1 MIAGFLLLGII
12 VLLALRVPI
21 AFAILAPC
29 LVYMV
34 TTDQSNGLA
43 LRTAA
48 QEINSFPLLAVPLF
62 ILVGVAAN
70 HTGIADRIFAFAQ
83 VLLGRLR
90 ASLGYVNIGVS
101 VGFSWVS
108 GSALAD
114 VAGMSKMQVPAMTSR
129 GYPRRFALGL
139 TAASSL
145 ISPIMPP
152 SIPAIV
158 YASVA
163 AVSTAALF
171 AAALVPALLIA
182 AGLVVAVYLWGRKHP
197 ELAGERS
204 TLAEART
211 AAVRVLGPLG
221 APVILLGGILGG
233 YFTPTEAAAVGAAY
247 VLLLGFVYRE
257 LNLGKLRR
265 IVVETA
271 TTAASIAIVLAASGL
286 LGWILAR
293 ERVPHDIADFLL
305 GFTDNPIVF
314 LIVVN
319 VVLILIG
326 TILEPVAALMITVP
340 VLLPIAVQF
349 GVDPVHFGVIVI
361 VNLMIGL
368 LTPPIGGVLFVLG
381 SATRTPMYEVFR
393 GTTPFLV
400 PLLLTLVVLTIAPD
414 LVLFL
419 PRYLGL

>member
-1 MIAGFLLLGII
+1 MSAGLVIAGII

-29 LVYMV
+29 LVYMSS
-34 TTDQSNGLA
+34 TGQSNGLA
-43 LRTAA
+43 LRTAT
-48 QEINSFPLLAVPLF
+48 QEINSFPLLAIPLF
-62 ILVGVAAN
+62 IMVGVAAN
-70 HTGIADRIFAFAQ
+70 HSGIADRIFAFAQ

-101 VGFSWVS
+101 VGFAWVS
-108 GSALAD
+108 GTALAD
-114 VAGMSKMQVPAMTSR
+114 VAGMGKMQVPAMTER

-145 ISPIMPP
+145 ISPVMPP

-171 AAALVPALLIA
+171 AAAVVPAFLM
-182 AGLVVAVYLWGRKHP
+182 AGGLALVVYLWGRNRP
-197 ELAGERS
+197 ELVGERATFS
-204 TLAEART
+204 EVRT
-211 AAVRVLGPLG
+211 ATLRALGPLG

-233 YFTPTEAAAVGAAY
+233 IFTPTEAAAVGAAY
-247 VLLLGFVYRE
+247 VLVLGFCYRR
-257 LNLGKLRR
+257 LNMRSLWR
-265 IVVETA
+265 IALETA
-271 TTAASIAIVLAASGL
+271 TTTASIAIVLAASGL

-293 ERVPHDIADFLL
+293 ERVPQDIASFLL
-305 GFTDNPIVF
+305 DFTDNPIVF
-314 LIVVN
+314 LILVN
-319 VVLILIG
+319 VTLILIG
-326 TILEPVAALMITVP
+326 TVLEPIAALMITVP

-368 LTPPIGGVLFVLG
+368 LTPPLGGVLFVLG
-381 SATRTPMYEVFR
+381 SATRTPMHEVFR
-393 GTTPFLV
+393 GTAPFLI
-400 PLLLTLVVLTIAPD
+400 PLLLVLALLTLVPD

-419 PRYLGL
+419 PGYLGL

>member
-1 MIAGFLLLGII
+1 MSAGLVILGIV

-21 AFAILAPC
+21 AFAILGPSLA
-29 LVYMV
+29 YMLL
-34 TTDQSNGLA
+34 TDQSTGLS
-43 LRTAA
+43 LRTAT
-48 QEINSFPLLAVPLF
+48 QEINSFPLLAIPLF
-62 ILVGVAAN
+62 IMVGVAAN
-70 HTGIADRIFAFAQ
+70 HTGIADRIFGFAQ

-90 ASLGYVNIGVS
+90 GSIGYVNIGVS

-108 GSALAD
+108 GTALAD
-114 VAGMSKMQVPAMTSR
+114 VAGMGKMVVPAMTDR
-129 GYPRRFALGL
+129 GYPKRFALGL

-171 AAALVPALLIA
+171 AAAVVPAFLV
-182 AGLVVAVYLWGRKHP
+182 AGGLTLAVYLWARKRP
-197 ELAGERS
+197 DLRGERA
-204 TLAEART
+204 TAAEVRT
-211 AAVRVLGPLG
+211 AVLRVLGPLG
-221 APVILLGGILGG
+221 APVILLGGILSGV
-233 YFTPTEAAAVGAAY
+233 FTPTEAAAVGAAY
-247 VLLLGFVYRE
+247 VLLLGFLYRR
-257 LNLGKLRR
+257 LDPRTLWR

-293 ERVPHDIADFLL
+293 ERVPQDIASYLL
-305 GFTDNPIVF
+305 GLTDNPIVF
-314 LIVVN
+314 LLLVN
-319 VVLILIG
+319 LVLILLG
-326 TILEPVAALMITVP
+326 TVLEPIAALMITVP
-340 VLLPIAVQF
+340 VLLPVAVQF
-349 GVDPVHFGVIVI
+349 GVDPVHFGIIVI

-381 SATRTPMYEVFR
+381 SATRSPMHEVFR
-393 GTTPFLV
+393 GTAPFLV
-400 PLLLTLVVLTIAPD
+400 PLLLVLALLTFVPD

>member
-1 MIAGFLLLGII
+1 MSAGLVIAGII

-29 LVYMV
+29 LVYMSS
-34 TTDQSNGLA
+34 TGQSNGLA
-43 LRTAA
+43 LRTAT
-48 QEINSFPLLAVPLF
+48 QEINSFPLLAIPLF
-62 ILVGVAAN
+62 IMVGVAAN
-70 HTGIADRIFAFAQ
+70 HSGIADRIFAFAQ

-101 VGFSWVS
+101 VGFAWVS
-108 GSALAD
+108 GTALAD
-114 VAGMSKMQVPAMTSR
+114 VAGMGKMQVPAMTER

-145 ISPIMPP
+145 ISPVMPP

-171 AAALVPALLIA
+171 AAAVVPAFLM
-182 AGLVVAVYLWGRKHP
+182 AGGLALVVYLWGRKRP
-197 ELAGERS
+197 ELVGERATFS
-204 TLAEART
+204 EVRT
-211 AAVRVLGPLG
+211 ATLRALGPLG

-233 YFTPTEAAAVGAAY
+233 IFTPTEAAAVGAAY
-247 VLLLGFVYRE
+247 VLVLGFCYRR
-257 LNLGKLRR
+257 LNMRSLWR
-265 IVVETA
+265 IALETA
-271 TTAASIAIVLAASGL
+271 TTTASIAIVLAASGL

-293 ERVPHDIADFLL
+293 ERVPQDIASFLL
-305 GFTDNPIVF
+305 DFTDNPIVF
-314 LIVVN
+314 LILVN
-319 VVLILIG
+319 VTLILIG
-326 TILEPVAALMITVP
+326 TVLEPIAALMITVP

-368 LTPPIGGVLFVLG
+368 LTPPLGGVLFVLG
-381 SATRTPMYEVFR
+381 SATRTPMHEVFR
-393 GTTPFLV
+393 GTAPFLI
-400 PLLLTLVVLTIAPD
+400 PLLLVLALLTLVPD

-419 PRYLGL
+419 PGYLGL

>member
-1 MIAGFLLLGII
+1 MSAGLVILGIV

-29 LVYMV
+29 LVY
-34 TTDQSNGLA
+34 TASSGQSSGLA

-48 QEINSFPLLAVPLF
+48 QEINSFPLLAIPLF
-62 ILVGVAAN
+62 IMVGVAAN

-83 VLLGRLR
+83 VLLGRVR
-90 ASLGYVNIGVS
+90 AGLGYVNIGVS
-101 VGFSWVS
+101 IGFSWVS
-108 GSALAD
+108 GTALAD
-114 VAGMSKMQVPAMTSR
+114 VAGMGKMQVPAMTER
-129 GYPRRFALGL
+129 GYPRRFSLGL

-171 AAALVPALLIA
+171 AAAVVPAFLVA
-182 AGLVVAVYLWGRKHP
+182 AGLALVVYLWGRKRP
-197 ELAGERS
+197 DLVGEKP
-204 TLAEART
+204 TFAEVRT
-211 AAVRVLGPLG
+211 ATLRVLGPLG

-233 YFTPTEAAAVGAAY
+233 FFTPTEAAAVGAAY
-247 VLLLGFVYRE
+247 VLALGFLYRR
-257 LNLGKLRR
+257 LDLRSLWR
-265 IVVETA
+265 ILVETA
-271 TTAASIAIVLAASGL
+271 TTTASIAIVLAASGL
-286 LGWILAR
+286 LGWVLAR
-293 ERVPHDIADFLL
+293 ERVPQDIASFLL
-305 GFTDNPIVF
+305 DLTENPIVF
-314 LIVVN
+314 LVLVN
-319 VVLILIG
+319 LVLILIG
-326 TILEPVAALMITVP
+326 TVLEPIAALMITVP

-361 VNLMIGL
+361 VNLMVGL

-381 SATRTPMYEVFR
+381 SATRTPMHEVFR
-393 GTTPFLV
+393 GTGPFLI
-400 PLLLTLVVLTIAPD
+400 PLLVVLGLLTVAPD